1 MMAIL
6 ISLHLRKREIPMW
19 QYINKNPRNKAV
31 GDCTV
36 RAISIA
42 TDNGWMETYLDLCLF
57 GLLMADMP
65 SANAVSTA
73 YLKSKGF
80 RRRTIPDECPD
91 CYTISDFC
99 KDHPKG
105 TYIIGT
111 GSHLTT
117 IIDGTLLDSWDSSNE
132 CPVYY
137 FEKMED

>member
-1 MMAIL
+1 
-6 ISLHLRKREIPMW
+6 MW
-19 QYINKNPRNKAV
+19 QYINKNPRGRSV

-36 RAISIA
+36 RAISTA

-65 SANAVSTA
+65 SANSVTTA
-73 YLKSKGF
+73 YLRNKGF
-80 RRRTIPDECPD
+80 RRRTIPDDCPD
-91 CYTISDFC
+91 CYTIEDFC

-105 TYIIGT
+105 TFVIGT

-117 IIDGTLLDSWDSSNE
+117 VIDSVLWDSWDSRNE
-132 CPVYY
+132 TPVYY

>member
-1 MMAIL
+1 MRL
-6 ISLHLRKREIPMW
+6 NGLVIPVW
-19 QYINKNPRNKAV
+19 RYVNLNPRKKSV

-36 RAISIA
+36 RAIAIA
-42 TDNGWMETYLDLCLF
+42 TGSAWVDTYLDLCLL
-57 GLLMADMP
+57 GMVMADMP

-80 RRRTIPDECPD
+80 RRRTIPDDCPD

-117 IIDGTLLDSWDSSNE
+117 VIDSVLWDSWDSSNE

>member
-1 MMAIL
+1 ML
-6 ISLHLRKREIPMW
+6 LNGLVIPVW
-19 QYINKNPRNKAV
+19 QYINLNPRKKSV

-36 RAISIA
+36 RAIAIA
-42 TDNGWMETYLDLCLF
+42 TGSAWVDTYLDLCLL
-57 GLLMADMP
+57 GMVMADMP
-65 SANAVSTA
+65 SANSVTTA
-73 YLKSKGF
+73 YLRNKGF

-91 CYTISDFC
+91 YYTITDFC

-117 IIDGTLLDSWDSSNE
+117 VIDGDLFDSWDSSNE

-137 FEKMED
+137 FEKMEE

>member
-1 MMAIL
+1 
-6 ISLHLRKREIPMW
+6 MW
-19 QYINKNPRNKAV
+19 QYVNKNPKNKCV

-73 YLKSKGF
+73 YLKSNGF
-80 RRRTIPDECPD
+80 HRRTIPDDCPD
-91 CYTISDFC
+91 CYTIENFC
-99 KDHPKG
+99 EDHQKG
-105 TYIIGT
+105 TFVIGT

-117 IIDGTLLDSWDSSNE
+117 VIDGTLWDSWDSRNE
-132 CPVYY
+132 TPVYY

>member
-1 MMAIL
+1 M
-6 ISLHLRKREIPMW
+6 
-19 QYINKNPRNKAV
+19 NPQGKSV

-36 RAISIA
+36 RAIAIA
-42 TDNGWMETYLDLCLF
+42 TGSAWVDTYLDLCLT
-57 GLLMADMP
+57 GMLMSDMP
-65 SANAVSTA
+65 SSNSVTA
-73 YLKSKGF
+73 SYLKKNGF

-91 CYTISDFC
+91 YYTISDFC

-117 IIDGTLLDSWDSSNE
+117 VIDGDLWDSWDSSNE

>member
-1 MMAIL
+1 
-6 ISLHLRKREIPMW
+6 MW
-19 QYINKNPRNKAV
+19 QYINKNPRGRSV

-36 RAISIA
+36 RAISTA

-65 SANAVSTA
+65 SANAITTA
-73 YLKSKGF
+73 YLKKNGF

-91 CYTISDFC
+91 CYIIADFC
-99 KDHPKG
+99 KDHQKG

-117 IIDGTLLDSWDSSNE
+117 IIDGDLWDSWDSSNE

-137 FEKMED
+137 FEKMEE

>member
-1 MMAIL
+1 MAIL
-6 ISLHLRKREIPMW
+6 IRQHSRKQVVPMW
-19 QYINKNPRNKAV
+19 RYINKNPKSRSV

-36 RAISIA
+36 RAIYTA
-42 TDNGWMETYLDLCLF
+42 TGIGWMETYLDLCLF

-65 SANAVSTA
+65 SANSVTTA
-73 YLKSKGF
+73 YLRSNGF
-80 RRRTIPDECPD
+80 RRQTIPDDCPD
-91 CYTISDFC
+91 CYPIADFC

-117 IIDGTLLDSWDSSNE
+117 VIDGDLWDSWDSSNE

>member
-1 MMAIL
+1 M
-6 ISLHLRKREIPMW
+6 
-19 QYINKNPRNKAV
+19 

-36 RAISIA
+36 RAISTA
-42 TDNGWMETYLDLCLF
+42 TGEGWMETYLDLCLF

-65 SANAVSTA
+65 SANIVTTA
-73 YLKSKGF
+73 YLRNKGF
-80 RRRTIPDECPD
+80 RRRTIPYDCPD

-99 KDHPKG
+99 KDHKKG

-117 IIDGTLLDSWDSSNE
+117 VIDGDLWDSWDSSNE

>member
-1 MMAIL
+1 
-6 ISLHLRKREIPMW
+6 MW

-42 TDNGWMETYLDLCLF
+42 TDNGWVETYLDLCLF

-65 SANAVSTA
+65 SANTVTTA
-73 YLKSKGF
+73 YLKNKGF
-80 RRRTIPDECPD
+80 RRRTIPDTCPD
-91 CYTISDFC
+91 GYSISDFC
-99 KDHPKG
+99 TDHPTV

-117 IIDGTLLDSWDSSNE
+117 FIDGCLWDSWDSRNE
-132 CPVYY
+132 TPVYY

>member
-1 MMAIL
+1 
-6 ISLHLRKREIPMW
+6 MW

-65 SANAVSTA
+65 SANAVTTA
-73 YLKSKGF
+73 YLKNKGF
-80 RRRTIPDECPD
+80 RRRTIPDDCPD
-91 CYTISDFC
+91 CYTIENFC
-99 KDHPKG
+99 QDNTKG
-105 TYIIGT
+105 TFVIGT

-117 IIDGTLLDSWDSSNE
+117 VIDSVLWDSWDSRNE
-132 CPVYY
+132 TPVYY

>member
-1 MMAIL
+1 MRLNGLVIL
-6 ISLHLRKREIPMW
+6 VWRHANL
-19 QYINKNPRNKAV
+19 NPQGKSV

-36 RAISIA
+36 RAIAIA
-42 TDNGWMETYLDLCLF
+42 TGSAWVDTYLDLCLL
-57 GLLMADMP
+57 GMVMADMP

-80 RRRTIPDECPD
+80 RRRTIPDDCPD
-91 CYTISDFC
+91 CYTIADFC

-117 IIDGTLLDSWDSSNE
+117 VIDGDLWDSWDSSNE

-137 FEKMED
+137 FEKMEE

>member
-1 MMAIL
+1 
-6 ISLHLRKREIPMW
+6 MW
-19 QYINKNPRNKAV
+19 HQVNLNPKGKSV

-36 RAISIA
+36 RAIAIA
-42 TDNGWMETYLDLCLF
+42 TGSAWVETYLDLCLM
-57 GLLMADMP
+57 GMLMADMP
-65 SANAVSTA
+65 SANAISTA

-80 RRRTIPDECPD
+80 HRRTIPDDCPD
-91 CYTISDFC
+91 YYTISDFC

-117 IIDGTLLDSWDSSNE
+117 VIDGDLLDSWDSSNE